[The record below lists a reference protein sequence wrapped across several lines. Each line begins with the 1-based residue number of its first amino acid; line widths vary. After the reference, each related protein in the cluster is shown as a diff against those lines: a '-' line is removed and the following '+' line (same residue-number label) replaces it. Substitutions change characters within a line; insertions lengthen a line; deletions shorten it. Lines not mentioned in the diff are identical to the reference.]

1 MRMDIRAHSAL
12 TSYAG
17 TTNRQ
22 MGNLLGGTGTSEE
35 TNLRQIVVQ
44 YHLVDIVK
52 YFAYAT
58 GVGGHREVIVALALC
73 ILVHEITGGTFH
85 RLLCDVDQLLLDEL
99 FGPVTFVETAL
110 RLRAIA
116 EILEFRK
123 IIYDMLAGADLT
135 LHDVLL
141 IEENN
146 KAGRG
151 KETIL
156 PNTPEEIQCLYQAIL
171 SGILA

>member
-1 MRMDIRAHSAL
+1 M
-12 TSYAG
+12 
-17 TTNRQ
+17 
-22 MGNLLGGTGTSEE
+22 
-35 TNLRQIVVQ
+35 
-44 YHLVDIVK
+44 
-52 YFAYAT
+52 
-58 GVGGHREVIVALALC
+58 IVALALC

-85 RLLCDVDQLLLDEL
+85 RLLCDVDKLLLDEL
-99 FGPVTFVETAL
+99 LGPVTFVETAL

-123 IIYDMLAGADLT
+123 IIYDMLAGANLT

-171 SGILA
+171 SGILAQSLIKITAGDKEEYGLYALEDLDPFVALIPLTANIIHMEDLFSTTQILGYLNAE